1 MKNKAKKKKRTYG
14 YEPKL
19 AIKGTL
25 DKVLKIAV
33 SSPKQAIYTNKLIRT
48 DAHNTVWYLEYR

>member
-1 MKNKAKKKKRTYG
+1 MKKKAKKKKRTYD

-25 DKVLKIAV
+25 DKILKIAV
-33 SSPKQAIYTNKLIRT
+33 SSPKQTKKKK
-48 DAHNTVWYLEYR
+48 